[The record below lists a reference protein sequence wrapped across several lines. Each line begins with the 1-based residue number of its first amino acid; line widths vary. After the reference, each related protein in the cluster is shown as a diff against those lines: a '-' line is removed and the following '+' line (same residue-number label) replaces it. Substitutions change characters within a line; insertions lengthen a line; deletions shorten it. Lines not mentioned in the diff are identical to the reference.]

1 MEVTL
6 TKDNFNE
13 EVITSNIPVLID
25 FWATWCG
32 PCMML
37 SPIVE
42 EVANELEGKVKVCK
56 VNIDEQEELAAQYG
70 IMVIPTLLIIKDGK
84 VIKKTTGYMSKEELL
99 EFINN

>member
-1 MEVTL
+1 MEVIL

-13 EVITSNIPVLID
+13 EVMTSNIPVLID

-42 EVANELEGKVKVCK
+42 EVANELDGKVKVCK

>member
-42 EVANELEGKVKVCK
+42 EIANELEGKVKVCK

>member
-1 MEVTL
+1 MEVIL

-13 EVITSNIPVLID
+13 EVMTSNIPVLID